1 MPDDRK
7 RVTVRLPQD
16 AYDQLCAELSSF
28 STDTARFQFV
38 VQFYLD
44 YKAQGATP
52 TPPPSWRDEC
62 NQGDA
67 TDNPSDNTTDNSS
80 ANTPDAPTIESRSVT
95 QEPSQRDGRHHR
107 RPSPSKNEGP
117 QQEGESYGDDW

>member
-1 MPDDRK
+1 MSDDRK

-62 NQGDA
+62 NEADA
-67 TDNPSDNTTDNSS
+67 TDNSSDNTTD
-80 ANTPDAPTIESRSVT
+80 TPLDTPSIESRSVT

-107 RPSPSKNEGP
+107 RPSPSERERNLPKR
-117 QQEGESYGDDW
+117 ESHTPDDWE

>member
-1 MPDDRK
+1 MSDDRK

-52 TPPPSWRDEC
+52 TPPSWRDEC
-62 NQGDA
+62 NEADA
-67 TDNPSDNTTDNSS
+67 TDNSSDNTTDNPLD
-80 ANTPDAPTIESRSVT
+80 TPTIESQSVT
-95 QEPSQRDGRHHR
+95 QEPPQRDGRHHR
-107 RPSPSKNEGP
+107 RPSPSEREEST
-117 QQEGESYGDDW
+117 QEGESYVDGWE